1 MKKQQILIAASKLF
15 MELGYG
21 AVSMEQVA
29 REANVSKA
37 TLYAHFKSK
46 NDLFVAMLNHYQQV
60 EQIKFPQLPEAIAAK
75 LNELHAVMLSYIQMA
90 YDYYAAESVVRL
102 YRLLMS
108 EIQQFPELFELFF
121 GRNSAGLTNSLAKY
135 LQSYAEKQAS
145 SESCFSLACQI
156 LDLVRGAS
164 IWTKLV
170 QNPAKQYLIEQP
182 ELAVR
187 QLQHSCQLLVDDHFS
202 SLNLKVTKF

>member
-15 MELGYG
+15 MGLGYG

-29 REANVSKA
+29 RVANVSKA

-46 NDLFVAMLNHYQQV
+46 NDLFVAMLNHYQQA
-60 EQIKFPQLPEAIAAK
+60 EQIKLPQFPAAIAAN
-75 LNELHAVMLSYIQMA
+75 LNELHDVMLGYIQMA
-90 YDYYAAESVVRL
+90 YDYYVAESVVSL
-102 YRLLMS
+102 YRLLIS

-121 GRNSAGLTNSLAKY
+121 GSNSAGLTNSLAKY
-135 LQSYAEKQAS
+135 LQSYAEKQGS
-145 SESCFSLACQI
+145 QELCFNLACQI

-182 ELAVR
+182 ELTIR

-202 SLNLKVTKF
+202 SLNPKVTAL

>member
-60 EQIKFPQLPEAIAAK
+60 EQIK
-75 LNELHAVMLSYIQMA
+75 
-90 YDYYAAESVVRL
+90 
-102 YRLLMS
+102 
-108 EIQQFPELFELFF
+108 
-121 GRNSAGLTNSLAKY
+121 
-135 LQSYAEKQAS
+135 
-145 SESCFSLACQI
+145 
-156 LDLVRGAS
+156 
-164 IWTKLV
+164 
-170 QNPAKQYLIEQP
+170 
-182 ELAVR
+182 
-187 QLQHSCQLLVDDHFS
+187 
-202 SLNLKVTKF
+202 